1 MGKKFFFI
9 LFITI
14 LMSVGSVV
22 MSFLLFSYINNL
34 FPLSF
39 LFDHWF
45 MYLLLCHTVL
55 ITKIYFEIR
64 KCHVSSFILIA
75 QNCLD
80 YSGSFVILYEA

>member
-22 MSFLLFSYINNL
+22 MSFLFSYINNL
-34 FPLSF
+34 FPLSS
-39 LFDHWF
+39 LFDHWS

-80 YSGSFVILYEA
+80 YSGSSVILYEV